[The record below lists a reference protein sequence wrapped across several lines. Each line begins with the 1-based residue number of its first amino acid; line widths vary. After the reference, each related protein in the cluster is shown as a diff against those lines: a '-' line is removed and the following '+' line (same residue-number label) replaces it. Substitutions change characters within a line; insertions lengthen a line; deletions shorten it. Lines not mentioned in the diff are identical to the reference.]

1 MSDDIWRW
9 SASRIA
15 TAIRDRD
22 ISAREALESCLGR
35 MAAVNAKLNAV
46 TVDLSK
52 SALEAADRADRAVAR
67 GDPLGTLHGVPVT
80 IKENVDQ
87 QGSATTNGVV
97 GFQNIIARED
107 SPIVANWKR
116 AGAIILGRTNTPA
129 FSYRLDT
136 VNDLRGRTYSP
147 WSKTHTPGGSSGGAA
162 SSVAAG
168 ITPLAHGNDIAGSVR
183 FPAYCCGLAAIRPS
197 FGRVPAYNST
207 QTAERSMSSQLMS
220 VQGPLAR
227 SIADVRL
234 GLAAMA
240 ARDPRDPWWTPVPLD
255 GPALQPP
262 IRVAVVTAGLDFEGF
277 VLNLSVT
284 RSLVNAAA
292 VIADAGYEI
301 VEAQTPGFTRAK
313 ELWFEMQMPEF
324 RHYTLPLIEKEGDE
338 GIRTAV
344 RFMFDNIP
352 PSHATDALSYM
363 KSLAER
369 TRLIR
374 EWTLFLDRVP
384 LVLAPICSE
393 PVYEQGFDIESAART
408 AALWRECATM
418 MAVPIVTVIGLGIAL
433 LIGGVVVTESVF
445 SIPGLGRL
453 TVDAVLA
460 RDYPTVQA
468 VILLFSLT
476 YVLINLL
483 VDVAYPLLDPR
494 IRY

>member
-9 SASRIA
+9 TATRIA
-15 TAIRDRD
+15 TAIRSRD

-35 MAAVNAKLNAV
+35 MAAVNSKLNAV

-52 SALEAADRADRAVAR
+52 SAREAADRAGAAVAR
-67 GDPLGTLHGVPVT
+67 GEELGALHGVPVT
-80 IKENVDQ
+80 IKENVYQ

-97 GFQNIIARED
+97 GFENIIALED
-107 SPIVANWKR
+107 SPIVANWKK
-116 AGAIILGRTNTPA
+116 AGAVILGRTNTPA
-129 FSYRLDT
+129 FSFRLDT

-147 WSKTHTPGGSSGGAA
+147 WSKTDAPGGSSGGAG

-183 FPAYCCGLAAIRPS
+183 FPAYCCGLAGIRPS
-197 FGRVPAYNST
+197 FGRVPAYNPT

-227 SIADVRL
+227 SVADVRL

-240 ARDPRDPWWTPVPLD
+240 ARDSRDPWWTPAPLD

-262 IRVAVVTAGLDFEGF
+262 IRVAVVAEARDLAGVKLHP
-277 VLNLSVT
+277 SVA
-284 RSLVNAAA
+284 RALEQAAA
-292 VIADAGYEI
+292 ALADAGYEI
-301 VEAQTPGFTRAK
+301 VDVRTPGFTRAK

-324 RHYTLPLIEKEGDE
+324 RHFSLPLIEKEGDA

-352 PSHATDALSYM
+352 TTDALSYM

-369 TRLIR
+369 ARLIR

-393 PVYEQGFDIESAART
+393 PVYRQGFDIESAART

-418 MAVPIVTVIGLGIAL
+418 MAVPVLGLPALAVPTGAVDGLPMGAQIVGQRFREDLCLAAGEAIEARA
-433 LIGGVVVTESVF
+433 GV
-445 SIPGLGRL
+445 L
-453 TVDAVLA
+453 T
-460 RDYPTVQA
+460 P
-468 VILLFSLT
+468 
-476 YVLINLL
+476 
-483 VDVAYPLLDPR
+483 LDPAW
-494 IRY
+494 